1 MRSVVRSTVLLAI
14 PAAAAVL
21 AGAGTGLATA
31 AAPAANAATAA
42 PAQVTAPVPA
52 PECVTHSASWR
63 YTFVTNG
70 CEGAQHL
77 TLRYLDGGEVPC
89 RTVAPGA
96 TATFPGYGTQGNQ
109 VVAVDLCPQDD

>member
-14 PAAAAVL
+14 PAAVALL
-21 AGAGTGLATA
+21 AGGGTSLATA
-31 AAPAANAATAA
+31 AAPATSAA

-52 PECVTHSASWR
+52 PGCVTHSASWR

-77 TLRYLDGGEVPC
+77 TVRYLDGGEVPC